1 MSNEKIEVLLLSL
14 FFVLSLSACAEK
26 LVGETLKNIFNKNST
41 ESMLSME
48 DEPDD
53 DPEGLM
59 ILGHIISDMSVFDDM
74 ESSVEMKI
82 DSVSD

>member
-1 MSNEKIEVLLLSL
+1 MI
-14 FFVLSLSACAEK
+14 
-26 LVGETLKNIFNKNST
+26 
-41 ESMLSME
+41 SME

-82 DSVSD
+82 DFVSD